1 MFIKTKH
8 CDILLTMKWLLL
20 LSLASTLLL
29 SSQRTQMHM
38 GTLISVT
45 CEEENG
51 IDAVFDAFAK
61 LDNLLS
67 TYKETSEISTLNRNN
82 ILIPSRQTREILQR
96 SLEMNTLTSG
106 AFDITIGSLTHS
118 AYRFGYDN
126 EHLPTS
132 NELTKNTRF
141 VGTKN
146 ITLHDTTIK
155 TTKGSIIDLGGIGK
169 GYAVDKSIELLEKQG
184 VKKAIIA
191 ASGDIGCL
199 GACEISIQDPF
210 RPDGAIATIKSNLPR
225 FAISTSGNYERYIK
239 TKANNHLISP
249 KTHKPQQ
256 WFASVTLID
265 SSDNTRLDALA
276 TAVSV
281 MKEKEAIK
289 MLEELKI
296 GYILIRN
303 DGKSI
308 TSKMPENTSII
319 FSAF

>member
-1 MFIKTKH
+1 MFIKTKD

-45 CEEENG
+45 CEEENE
-51 IDAVFDAFAK
+51 IDAVFDEFAK

-82 ILIPSRQTREILQR
+82 ILIPSHQTREILQR
-96 SLEMNTLTSG
+96 SLEMNTVSRG
-106 AFDITIGSLTHS
+106 AFDITIGAITHS

-132 NELTKNTRF
+132 NELTKDARF

-146 ITLHDTTIK
+146 ITLHDTTIE
-155 TTKGSIIDLGGIGK
+155 TTKGTIIDLGGIGK

-210 RPDGAIATIKSNLPR
+210 RPDGTIATIKSNLPR

-239 TKANNHLISP
+239 TKANNHLINP

-265 SSDNTRLDALA
+265 SNDNTRLDALA

-308 TSKMPENTSII
+308 TSKMPENISLI

>member
-51 IDAVFDAFAK
+51 IDAVFDEFAK

-82 ILIPSRQTREILQR
+82 ILIPSHQTREILQR
-96 SLEMNTLTSG
+96 SLEMNTVSRG

-132 NELTKNTRF
+132 NELTKDARF

>member
-1 MFIKTKH
+1 MLIKIIG
-8 CDILLTMKWLLL
+8 CDILLTMKWFI
-20 LSLASTLLL
+20 SLCLISTLLL

-67 TYKETSEISTLNRNN
+67 TYKQTSEISALNRNN
-82 ILIPSRQTREILQR
+82 ILIPTLQTREILQR

-106 AFDITIGSLTHS
+106 AFDITIGSLTHN

-126 EHLPTS
+126 EHIPTS
-132 NELTKNTRF
+132 NELTKNARF
-141 VGTKN
+141 VGTKD
-146 ITLHDTTIK
+146 ITFHDTTVE
-155 TTKGSIIDLGGIGK
+155 TTKGTIIDLGGIGK
-169 GYAVDKSIELLEKQG
+169 RYAVDKSIELLEKQG

-199 GACEISIQDPF
+199 GACEISIQDPLK
-210 RPDGAIATIKSNLPR
+210 PDGAIATIKSNLPR

-239 TKANNHLISP
+239 TKANNHLINP

-256 WFASVTLID
+256 RFASVTLID

-289 MLEELKI
+289 LVEDLKI

-303 DGKSI
+303 DGKLI